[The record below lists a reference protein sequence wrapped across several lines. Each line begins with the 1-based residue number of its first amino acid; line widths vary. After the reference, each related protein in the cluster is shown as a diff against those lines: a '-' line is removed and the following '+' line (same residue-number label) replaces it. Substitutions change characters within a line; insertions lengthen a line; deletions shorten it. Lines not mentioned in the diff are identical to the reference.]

1 MSFEKINIEVSIQED
16 LGKIWHYY
24 TDPEHVKM
32 WNYASE
38 DWYCPTAMNNLYVG
52 GRFNYRMSSTDDQM
66 GFDFEGEYLEIVLHE
81 KIRYKMND
89 AREVCVVFKSLG
101 ERVQVAIEFDAEREN
116 PLDMQKSGWQAILNN
131 FKKYAE
137 A

>member
-1 MSFEKINIEVSIQED
+1 MLFRS
-16 LGKIWHYY
+16 